1 MSNEMMIEVAADEIS
16 VLSDQLRAN
25 PADDLVRLGAVNGVL
40 FAEWTSGGT
49 TNKIGPTVA
58 PDPS

>member
-1 MSNEMMIEVAADEIS
+1 MIEVAADEIR
-16 VLSDQLRAN
+16 VLSDELRAN

>member
-1 MSNEMMIEVAADEIS
+1 MSNELMIEVAADEIR
-16 VLSDQLRAN
+16 VLADELRAK

-49 TNKIGPTVA
+49 TNKIGPTVES
-58 PDPS
+58 DLS

>member
-1 MSNEMMIEVAADEIS
+1 MSDELMIEVAADEIR
-16 VLSDQLRAN
+16 VLAGALRAN
-25 PADDLVRLGAVNGVL
+25 PADDLVRLGVVNGVL

-58 PDPS
+58 PDLS

>member
-1 MSNEMMIEVAADEIS
+1 MSDELMIAVAADEIR
-16 VLSDQLRAN
+16 VLADELRSN
-25 PADDLVRLGAVNGVL
+25 PADDLVRLGVVNGVL

-58 PDPS
+58 PDLS